1 MARGDQKQVTIVPD
15 QGKIKKK
22 KLDYKTSQEMET
34 FSCARE
40 FEELKAARTIIDQT
54 NGPPVSRNLLT
65 LGSWHVHHANFLP
78 QMVQWIITL
87 RSTLRFHQSV
97 HHGVTTGADN

>member
-1 MARGDQKQVTIVPD
+1 VPD
-15 QGKIKKK
+15 QGKIKK

-40 FEELKAARTIIDQT
+40 FEELKAARTIIDQA

-65 LGSWHVHHANFLP
+65 LGLGTYTMRISSHKWSNGLLHYGQL
-78 QMVQWIITL
+78 
-87 RSTLRFHQSV
+87 
-97 HHGVTTGADN
+97 